1 MKNWMKQ
8 GVKQTLMSGLLASS
22 LAFAGLVN
30 AEEIKQTWQGKTLN
44 ANLEMAD
51 GKGYSD
57 EFVLLL
63 HGTLTHKGRS
73 TYMALQQNL
82 AEQGIS
88 SLSINLSFGL
98 SDRDGEYDCA
108 VPHTHKHTDA
118 LDEVGVWLDWLEKKG
133 ANKVTLM
140 GHSRGGNQIAWFAT
154 ERDRSSI
161 ANVVLWA
168 PATGKQQSHQDY
180 EARYG
185 KAVKPILDQAN
196 QQITAGKG
204 KALMTG
210 IDFIYCEQA
219 QVTAEAFVDYY
230 TLKPQFDTPTLLK
243 SAKKPTLVI
252 IGSDDDVVADLPG
265 AIEALGDL
273 AKVKTV
279 TIDGADHFFMDFYNE
294 DSATAV
300 AEFLHQR

>member
-1 MKNWMKQ
+1 MKNRMIE

-51 GKGYSD
+51 GKNFSD

-88 SLSINLSFGL
+88 SLSINLSLGL
-98 SDRDGEYDCA
+98 NDRQGEYDCA

-118 LDEVGVWLDWLEKKG
+118 LDEIGVWLDWLEQQG
-133 ANKVTLM
+133 ANNVTLM

-154 ERDRSSI
+154 ERDRDSI

-168 PATGKQQSHQDY
+168 PATGQQQSHLAY
-180 EARYG
+180 EASFG
-185 KAVKPILDQAN
+185 KAIGPILAQAEER
-196 QQITAGKG
+196 IAVGKG
-204 KALMTG
+204 NELMQG
-210 IDFIYCEQA
+210 IDFIYCQDA
-219 QVTAEAFVDYY
+219 QVTAAAFKDYY
-230 TLKPQFDTPTLLK
+230 TIERQFDTPTLLK
-243 SAKKPTLVI
+243 SANKSTLVI

-265 AIEALGDL
+265 ALLVLGELD
-273 AKVKTV
+273 KVQTV
-279 TIDGADHFFMDFYNE
+279 TIDGADHFFLDFYNE
-294 DSATAV
+294 DSAVAV
-300 AEFLHQR
+300 RKFLNN

>member
-1 MKNWMKQ
+1 MKNRMKQ
-8 GVKQTLMSGLLASS
+8 GIKQTLMSGLLASS

-51 GKGYSD
+51 GKSYND

-88 SLSINLSFGL
+88 SLSINLSLGL
-98 SDRDGEYDCA
+98 NDRDGEYDCA

-118 LDEVGVWLDWLEKKG
+118 LDEVGVWLDWLEQQG
-133 ANKVTLM
+133 AQQVTLM

-154 ERDRSSI
+154 ERDRDSI

-168 PATGKQQSHQDY
+168 PATGAQQSHESY
-180 EARYG
+180 EASFG
-185 KAVKPILDQAN
+185 KAIAPILSQAQ
-196 QQITAGKG
+196 QQIRAGKG
-204 KALMTG
+204 DELMQG
-210 IDFIYCEQA
+210 IDFIYCQDA
-219 QVTAEAFVDYY
+219 QVTAAAFVDYY
-230 TLKPQFDTPTLLK
+230 DIKPQFDTPTLLK

-265 AIEALGDL
+265 AIAALGDL
-273 AKVKTV
+273 AKVQTV
-279 TIDGADHFFMDFYNE
+279 AIDGADHFFLDFYNE

-300 AEFLHQR
+300 REFLNN